1 MDFNME
7 NFFGDERA
15 TIAMA
20 AAASSSSVHQPPS
33 EGGGGDSDHH
43 SLRQAGV
50 LEEPNKYVNCFSL
63 IHHDLNV
70 STNSLQYSVVLDVLN
85 SILLFVDPA
94 GMKRSDSILHLKY
107 RLMLSSNTEELRK
120 SVLHMQ
126 LLLR

>member
-33 EGGGGDSDHH
+33 EGGGGDSDHR

-85 SILLFVDPA
+85 
-94 GMKRSDSILHLKY
+94 R
-107 RLMLSSNTEELRK
+107 
-120 SVLHMQ
+120 
-126 LLLR
+126 